1 MYIYKMFE
9 QGYVYVLSNEC
20 FNSVG
25 SNDIFKI
32 GYTTRDPETRVKEL
46 SNTSVFADFHIVL
59 CKKVDNCKKVENI
72 LHTLLNKYRINNGK
86 EFFKVDLNI
95 LKVIFDALEGD
106 YYEETSKIK
115 KFKIYDA
122 WAECYKNFN
131 IGDNISVKFKRDAMG
146 GDFQYEF
153 CIGKVWEFENKL
165 YIKTNYP
172 SEEREQFIYSI
183 PRTSCLYLANK
194 FLGTSPC
201 PKFDYIDY
209 NNQADDPDE
218 FSEEEYEVEVEV
230 DEVDEVDE
238 VATQ

>member
-1 MYIYKMFE
+1 MFE

-20 FNSVG
+20 FNSD
-25 SNDIFKI
+25 DIFKI
-32 GYTTRDPETRVKEL
+32 GYTTRDPDTRVKEL

-106 YYEETSKIK
+106 YYEETSKVK

-122 WAECYKNFN
+122 WTECYKNFN
-131 IGDNISVKFKRDAMG
+131 IGDNISVKCKRDVIG
-146 GDFQYEF
+146 GDFQYKF
-153 CIGKVWEFENKL
+153 CIGKVWEFKNKL
-165 YIKTNYP
+165 YIKTNYH
-172 SEEREQFIYSI
+172 SDVSNQYIYSI
-183 PRTSCLYLANK
+183 PSTLCFENK

-201 PKFDYIDY
+201 PDFDYIDY
-209 NNQADDPDE
+209 NNQADDHDE

-230 DEVDEVDE
+230 DEVDEV
-238 VATQ
+238 VTG